1 MRRCREKEI
10 PAWRYVGLARVGQLG
25 GANGFGSSWRHYYA
39 DRFAAAALLGG
50 GYYRGTP
57 MGTARQGAESGGQP
71 EAKAVT
77 AMNGIAHG
85 MAAGA
90 GPERGLPAQGLR
102 LTEPPGDR
110 AGGRRG
116 ARSRPGRRGTG
127 LAIRGGSHRANRTAV
142 TVTVRDGR
150 LAQPEGPAHRPMPGQ
165 LQFPGVDRVQPHRGR
180 PPPYPAHNPASDRA
194 CRAAG
199 AGGRAGRRRSRWLAS
214 IPAASRDRAPP
225 RGVTGYGRVP
235 TAASKEST
243 LFVTYRRREL
253 YRRMRQTAPIA
264 GPGAGAGLVI
274 TVSAVSVGLR
284 DAQNTVLRAL
294 YGVGSELTVTQT
306 PSGGPPSPSPSLPP
320 PAGTRGSSGPE
331 PPEGTSFRQDSQFSR
346 QLGPLPASSVVSI
359 ARLPGVRAVAAG
371 LTLTDRRVSAAAGGR
386 EEPGPS
392 RRPAPI
398 STRIFGVSGVD
409 PARPGI
415 GPLSSARISAGRAF
429 TAADAGASVALLDSA
444 YANQQPRAAG
454 STITVAGAAL
464 KVIGIVGLREGSA
477 PSDVCIPLQGR
488 SAWPAWRTR

>member
-1 MRRCREKEI
+1 M
-10 PAWRYVGLARVGQLG
+10 
-25 GANGFGSSWRHYYA
+25 
-39 DRFAAAALLGG
+39 
-50 GYYRGTP
+50 
-57 MGTARQGAESGGQP
+57 
-71 EAKAVT
+71 
-77 AMNGIAHG
+77 
-85 MAAGA
+85 
-90 GPERGLPAQGLR
+90 
-102 LTEPPGDR
+102 
-110 AGGRRG
+110 
-116 ARSRPGRRGTG
+116 
-127 LAIRGGSHRANRTAV
+127 
-142 TVTVRDGR
+142 
-150 LAQPEGPAHRPMPGQ
+150 
-165 LQFPGVDRVQPHRGR
+165 
-180 PPPYPAHNPASDRA
+180 
-194 CRAAG
+194 
-199 AGGRAGRRRSRWLAS
+199 
-214 IPAASRDRAPP
+214 
-225 RGVTGYGRVP
+225 
-235 TAASKEST
+235 
-243 LFVTYRRREL
+243 FVTYRRRKL

-306 PSGGPPSPSPSLPP
+306 PSGGPPSPSPSLSP
-320 PAGTRGSSGPE
+320 PAGTRGSSGTG

-488 SAWPAWRTR
+488 SAWPAWRTRWTWSMSPRPAPPRPAACGSRSPGCCPRPPSPPPQGSLVRSPVRWPPRPASPATAAGGCPSGCSPRHS